1 MQRGKLWSLS
11 NKLWTRL
18 LTMYFSTK
26 LNPQLTVSQT
36 ATAIQQSLRFSA
48 PHWCWAVALH
58 ATWSFLILK
67 WPFHSSVSNL
77 TSPSAVAAKLSGNSP
92 WEDGSLT
99 DDRFFCIVD
108 SEPLDPCER
117 LWLSVF
123 VQDFSGSATLILFII
138 CEASIFTSAVQKYW
152 SFPIYFAIAFSF

>member
-26 LNPQLTVSQT
+26 LNPQLSSVSDSYSDS
-36 ATAIQQSLRFSA
+36 AIPRFLCSSLMLSCCTSCDLKFSY
-48 PHWCWAVALH
+48 
-58 ATWSFLILK
+58 LK

-77 TSPSAVAAKLSGNSP
+77 TSPSAVAAKLRGNSL